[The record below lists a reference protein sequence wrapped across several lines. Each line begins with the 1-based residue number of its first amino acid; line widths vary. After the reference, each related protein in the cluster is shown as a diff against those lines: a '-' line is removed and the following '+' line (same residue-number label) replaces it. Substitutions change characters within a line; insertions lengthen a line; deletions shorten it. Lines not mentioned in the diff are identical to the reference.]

1 MSPQR
6 LTEILKKYRPSRA
19 RCAYLQTQLEMLER
33 FLEKCQGEMIT
44 DQVTMSQAITGM
56 PHGTTVG
63 DPVSRLAIDIA
74 SGEVTPFVK
83 QIQEE
88 IRGVK
93 AELDKIAS
101 EVHTVEIIMEA
112 LNDREQILLEMK
124 MIDEYSWTE
133 ILSRMNRE
141 YNNSYS
147 KRSLQRLL
155 ERAMEKAQDIVQ

>member
-6 LTEILKKYRPSRA
+6 LTEILKTYRQSRA
-19 RCAYLQTQLEMLER
+19 RCAYLQSQLEMLDR
-33 FLEKCQGEMIT
+33 FLRKCQGEMIE

-63 DPVSRLAIDIA
+63 DPVSRLAMDIA
-74 SGEVTPFVK
+74 SGEVTPFVR

-88 IRGVK
+88 IITVR
-93 AELDKIAS
+93 AELIRIS
-101 EVHTVEIIMEA
+101 PEVHTVEIILEA
-112 LNDREQILLEMK
+112 LNERERILFEMK
-124 MIDEYSWTE
+124 MIDEQSWTE
-133 ILSRMNRE
+133 ILDRMNRA

-155 ERAMEKAQDIVQ
+155 DRAIEKAYEIVK

>member
-6 LTEILKKYRPSRA
+6 LKEILKNYRPSRA
-19 RCAYLQTQLEMLER
+19 RCAYLRSQLEMLDR
-33 FLEKCQGEMIT
+33 FLAKCRGEMIA

-88 IRGVK
+88 IQDVK
-93 AELDKIAS
+93 AELDKILPD
-101 EVHTVEIIMEA
+101 VRTVEIILEA
-112 LNDREQILLEMK
+112 LNEREKILFEMK
-124 MIDEYSWTE
+124 MIDEFSWPE

-155 ERAMEKAQDIVQ
+155 ERAMEKAQAVVQ

>member
-6 LTEILKKYRPSRA
+6 LTEILKQYRPSRA
-19 RCAYLQTQLEMLER
+19 RCAYLRSQLEMLDR
-33 FLEKCQGEMIT
+33 FLAQCQGQMIT

-88 IRGVK
+88 IREVK
-93 AELDKIAS
+93 AELDRILPD
-101 EVHTVEIIMEA
+101 VRTVEIILEA
-112 LNDREQILLEMK
+112 LNEREKILFEMK
-124 MIDEYSWTE
+124 MIDEFSWPE

-155 ERAMEKAQDIVQ
+155 ERAMEKAHAVVQ

>member
-6 LTEILKKYRPSRA
+6 LKEILKNYSPSRA
-19 RCAYLQTQLEMLER
+19 RCAYLRSQLEMLDR
-33 FLEKCQGEMIT
+33 FLAKCRGEMIV

-88 IRGVK
+88 IQDVK
-93 AELDKIAS
+93 AELDKILPD
-101 EVHTVEIIMEA
+101 VRTVEIILEA
-112 LNDREQILLEMK
+112 LNEREKILFEMK
-124 MIDEYSWTE
+124 MIDEFSWPE

-155 ERAMEKAQDIVQ
+155 ERAMEKAQAVVQ